1 MLWTM
6 LWTISGGGHVMFM
19 PGLKALGAHARLM
32 PSQEIP
38 GLSPVGKSPADAG
51 LKEVRMCVEP
61 G

>member
-1 MLWTM
+1 
-6 LWTISGGGHVMFM
+6 MFM
-19 PGLKALGAHARLM
+19 PGLKALGARARLM

-51 LKEVRMCVEP
+51 LKKVRMCVEP